1 MHYRRVM
8 QPSGTFFFTLVT
20 AQRRPIFY
28 DPLSVDLL
36 RQAIKHVKSQH
47 PFQIDAF
54 VLLPDHLHTL
64 WTLPEND
71 TDYSKRWRLI
81 KTWYVKRAV
90 EKNVWQSRFWEHTI
104 RDEQDF
110 NRHLDYIHYNPLK
123 HGYVN
128 RVKDWP
134 YSSFHKYVAQGVY
147 ENDWGSLAPDF
158 SLIDGRSE

>member
-1 MHYRRVM
+1 MQYRRVKHLG
-8 QPSGTFFFTLVT
+8 GTFFFTLVT
-20 AQRRPIFY
+20 AQRRSVFNNPI
-28 DPLSVDLL
+28 SINLL
-36 RQAIKHVKSQH
+36 RQAIRQVKSKH

-54 VLLPDHLHTL
+54 VLLPDHLHAI

-71 TDYSKRWRLI
+71 TDYSMRWRLI
-81 KTWYVKRAV
+81 KTWYVKNGI
-90 EKNVWQSRFWEHTI
+90 EKNVWQPRFWEHTI

-134 YSSFHKYVAQGVY
+134 YSSFHKHVAQGFY
-147 ENDWGSLAPDF
+147 DLEWGNTEPDF
-158 SLIDGRSE
+158 SLIDKRS